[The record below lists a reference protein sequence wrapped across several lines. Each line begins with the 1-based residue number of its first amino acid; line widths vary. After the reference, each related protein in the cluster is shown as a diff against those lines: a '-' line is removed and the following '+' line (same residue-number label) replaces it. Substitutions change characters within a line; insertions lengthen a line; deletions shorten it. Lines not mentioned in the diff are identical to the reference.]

1 MKRPPG
7 GLRGTERTPVRLVP
21 AALGAVAPLGSR
33 SPSVLSGNCSPTT
46 SGAAPRPWP
55 RWSPGSSGPPSGCG
69 ASGRPLLRSGAPY
82 RGPGPRSSLNRS
94 VGKHRRIPGGPRGPG
109 PREDGRARARGED
122 QRNCARRR
130 EPAACAACAR
140 PRGAGAWIGPAGVG
154 GRVIARLR
162 RPAGPG
168 QFCRGDDGPA
178 AGWRTRPSAA
188 WRRSRRQPQSES
200 DCRSQ
205 RLWASSALLMRGLIR
220 LMDHQRLVNLLVS
233 NVPGPPAPMYFA
245 GARVL
250 DVFQVGVVQGEPHA
264 GRGGAVLRG
273 ELNFD
278 VVADA
283 ERCPDVALFAE
294 GLENALDELGARAG
308 TPDPARH

>member
-1 MKRPPG
+1 
-7 GLRGTERTPVRLVP
+7 
-21 AALGAVAPLGSR
+21 
-33 SPSVLSGNCSPTT
+33 
-46 SGAAPRPWP
+46 
-55 RWSPGSSGPPSGCG
+55 
-69 ASGRPLLRSGAPY
+69 
-82 RGPGPRSSLNRS
+82 
-94 VGKHRRIPGGPRGPG
+94 
-109 PREDGRARARGED
+109 
-122 QRNCARRR
+122 
-130 EPAACAACAR
+130 
-140 PRGAGAWIGPAGVG
+140 
-154 GRVIARLR
+154 
-162 RPAGPG
+162 
-168 QFCRGDDGPA
+168 
-178 AGWRTRPSAA
+178 
-188 WRRSRRQPQSES
+188 
-200 DCRSQ
+200 
-205 RLWASSALLMRGLIR
+205 MRGLIR